1 MGKLRLVFGIYLSV
15 LVSILGAVIW
25 LGTGPEYVYRPSDNK
40 VLNPERGG
48 SVRAAS
54 DGNPGGDPKL
64 GKTSFY
70 GSTFGNEVFFTDI
83 MGLFDGPLTLPNII
97 QAIAGLRG
105 QGTDNLKVKAA
116 RTATIAGQT
125 IQEGDLIETGLDVPK
140 GAMAP
145 LGVRIKYDDGRL
157 KAGISCLVCH
167 ATVDDRSGKVALGVP
182 NRDLNVGYMLA
193 MATNTS
199 AYFTHTNIQSLQTY
213 MRDLTRTVPGSDG
226 IDKVL
231 PDPVLLEDA
240 VDRDIIRW
248 PRGSNDTTLD
258 STNNPVQ
265 IPDAITLGDHPYGWS
280 GQGIAGPFR
289 GLSAAINNAHAQNM
303 DALTQSELAWPVKD
317 VEKELYIGTLLQRAA
332 TPKYRYDP
340 ASGKK
345 PSEFF
350 AAVDPTP
357 GSPGVNHV
365 IPSPSYPKTSYMSSV
380 GLFNSEP
387 GHHAWQQVHSMSA
400 WMNTLVPPKPRVE
413 ADAKTIA
420 AGREVFRRA
429 QCASCHAGEFFTN
442 NKIIPVRQIGTEPAR
457 AAGFRVAER
466 FFDSAARMYDPAVT
480 VPLPPNPKVLTLDL
494 TAEQEADLQL
504 AWAQKGS
511 EGGYKV
517 PSLFA
522 LSWSAPYLHDGG
534 VAVGPDRYKDLGIPG
549 TWNRGIAPD
558 PYNSMQA
565 LVDRRLRAKVTEA
578 NKPLAS
584 AHVTG
589 EGHTYWVDEEAGF
602 TPEEQDALIRYLL
615 TIPGR

>member
-1 MGKLRLVFGIYLSV
+1 MRRFRILFGLYLFV
-15 LVSILGAVIW
+15 AAVALGAAVW
-25 LGTGPEYVYRPSDNK
+25 LSSGPEYVYRPSDDK

-54 DGNPGGDPKL
+54 EGDESGDPAL

-83 MGLFDGPLTLPNII
+83 MGLFDGPFTLPNVI
-97 QAIAGLRG
+97 QAVVGLRG

-116 RTATIAGQT
+116 KTATIAGQT
-125 IQEGDLIETGLDVPK
+125 IHEGDLIETGLDVPK
-140 GAMAP
+140 GAAAP
-145 LGVRIKYDDGRL
+145 LGVRIKYADGRL

-167 ATVDDRSGKVALGVP
+167 ATVDDRTGKVALGVP
-182 NRDLNVGYMLA
+182 NRDLNVGYLLA

-199 AYFTHTNIQSLQTY
+199 AYFTHTQISTLQTY
-213 MRDLTRTVPGSDG
+213 MRDLTRTVKGSDG
-226 IDKVL
+226 QDKVL
-231 PDPVLLEDA
+231 PDPELLEDA

-265 IPDAITLGDHPYGWS
+265 IPDSITLGDHPYGWS
-280 GQGIAGPFR
+280 GQGVAGPFK

-303 DALTQSELAWPVKD
+303 DAMTQSELAWPVKD
-317 VEKELYIGTLLQRAA
+317 VDKELYIGTLLQRAA

-340 ASGKK
+340 ASGRK
-345 PSEFF
+345 PSDFF
-350 AAVDPTP
+350 ASVDPTP
-357 GSPGVNHV
+357 GMPGVNQV
-365 IPSPSYPKTSYMSSV
+365 IPAPSYPRSSYMSAV

-387 GHHAWQQVHSMSA
+387 GFTAWQQVNSMSA

-413 ADAKTIA
+413 ADARTVA
-420 AGREVFRRA
+420 MGEGVFRKA
-429 QCASCHAGEFFTN
+429 QCVSCHAGAFFTN
-442 NKIIPVRQIGTEPAR
+442 NKIIPVKEIGTEPAR
-457 AAGFRVAER
+457 AAGFRVAEK
-466 FFDSAARMYDPAVT
+466 FFDPVPRMYAPNVP
-480 VPLPPNPKVLTLDL
+480 VPLPDSPEVRTIELTE
-494 TAEQEADLQL
+494 EQRAALQL

-517 PSLFA
+517 PSLFG
-522 LSWSAPYLHDGG
+522 LSWSPPYLHDGG
-534 VAVGPDRYKDLGIPG
+534 VAVGPDRERDLGIPG
-549 TWNRGIAPD
+549 TWNKGVGPD
-558 PYNSMQA
+558 AYNSLQA
-565 LVDRRLRAKVTEA
+565 LLDRRQRARVMEA
-578 NKPLAS
+578 NKPLAP

-589 EGHTYWVDEEAGF
+589 EGHAFWVDEEAGF